1 VVASVRAVLWL
12 LGAALLAV
20 AGRASSAETERI
32 RLIDATVE
40 SGITFHHTDG
50 GSGRQYLME
59 FMTGGLALFD
69 YDNDGLVDLYF
80 LNGAALPGTA
90 YDQLPRNALY
100 RNNGN
105 GTFTDVTEQ
114 SGLGD
119 TGFGLGVTVGDY
131 NNNGYQDV
139 YLNNYGPNVL
149 YRNNGD
155 GTFTNVTEQAGVATG
170 EQFGAGTSFLD
181 IDGDGALD
189 LYVANY
195 LAFTYEL
202 HAIRSRSAHPYPPG
216 PQDFPPL
223 PDTLYRNNQ
232 DGTFT
237 DISQPSGIGAV
248 AGTGMGVISF
258 DHDDDGYPDVF
269 VCNDALPNF
278 LFANDGRGAFRE
290 LALLSGLAHDFF
302 GNNNGSMGADCGD
315 YDNDGKLDL
324 LMTNY
329 TGETPVLYRNLGGGL
344 FEDFGLRSG
353 LGGTTIPHTKWGAG
367 FVDFTNRGRL
377 DVYIACGHFLRNV
390 QQIDDRT
397 TYRVRNI
404 LLENAGHG
412 RFVDVSGHS
421 GDGLAV
427 LESSRGAA
435 FDDLNNDG
443 RLDVVVLN
451 ANSRPTV
458 LRNESPGGHHW
469 LRVRLRGTA
478 SNRDGVGARVRVVAG
493 DLTQVAEVHS
503 GRGYQS
509 HYGTCLH
516 FGLGHREHVD
526 RIEVRWFGGTTE
538 MFPASPVD
546 QRLVL
551 TEGEGVPQN

>member
-1 VVASVRAVLWL
+1 VVASGRAVLWL
-12 LGAALLAV
+12 LSAALLLV
-20 AGRASSAETERI
+20 PGTASSAESEGI
-32 RLIDATVE
+32 RLVDATAE
-40 SGITFHHTDG
+40 SGISFQHTDG
-50 GSGRQYLME
+50 GCGRQYLME

-80 LNGAALPGTA
+80 LNGAPLPGTE
-90 YDQLPRNALY
+90 YDHPPRNALY
-100 RNNGN
+100 RNNGD
-105 GTFTDVTEQ
+105 GTFTDVTEH

-139 YLNNYGPNVL
+139 FLNNFGPNVL

-155 GTFTNVTEQAGVATG
+155 GTFTDVTEQAGVAAG
-170 EQFGAGTSFLD
+170 DQFGAGACFLD
-181 IDGDGALD
+181 IDGNGALD

-258 DHDDDGYPDVF
+258 DHDDSGYPDVF

-278 LFANDGRGAFRE
+278 LFANDGRGSFDE

-353 LGGTTIPHTKWGAG
+353 LGGTTIPHTKWGVG
-367 FVDFTNRGRL
+367 FVDFLNRGRP

-421 GDGLAV
+421 GNGLAV
-427 LESSRGAA
+427 VESSRGAA
-435 FDDLNNDG
+435 FDDLDNDG

-458 LRNESPGGHHW
+458 LRNESPGGRHW
-469 LRVRLRGTA
+469 LRVRLRGTS

-493 DLTQVAEVHS
+493 DLSQVAEVHS

-516 FGLGHREHVD
+516 FGLGHRQHVD
-526 RIEVRWFGGTTE
+526 RVEVRWLGGTTE
-538 MFPASPVD
+538 LFPADSVN
-546 QRLVL
+546 QRIVL
-551 TEGEGVPQN
+551 TEGQGIQQN